1 MEVTGKVF
9 KYGDNVDTDVIIPAR
24 YLNTSDP
31 KELASHCM
39 EDIDLNFSKKVKK
52 GDIIVANKNF
62 GCGSSREH
70 APIAIKESGISC
82 VIASTF
88 ARIFYRNAINIGLPI
103 LECDEA
109 VKNIDANDELEVNFD
124 TGLIKNLTKNEQYQG
139 EAFPEFMQNIIN
151 NNGLIGYIRNKGQ
164 LGEWKVTSGKWQVTS
179 GKWKVASGK
188 WQVEE
193 ETPWGVSEKYIY

>member
-1 MEVTGKVF
+1 MLVSGKVF
-9 KYGDNVDTDVIIPAR
+9 KYGDNIDTDVIIPAR
-24 YLNTSDP
+24 YLNTSDEN
-31 KELASHCM
+31 ELSSHCM
-39 EDIDLNFSKKVKK
+39 EDIDKDFVKNVNK
-52 GDIIVANKNF
+52 GDIIVAKKNF

-103 LECDEA
+103 LECDQA
-109 VKNIDANDELEVNFD
+109 VKSIEAGDELEVNFN

-151 NNGLIGYIRNKGQ
+151 NNGLIGYIRNKG
-164 LGEWKVTSGKWQVTS
+164 
-179 GKWKVASGK
+179 
-188 WQVEE
+188 
-193 ETPWGVSEKYIY
+193 